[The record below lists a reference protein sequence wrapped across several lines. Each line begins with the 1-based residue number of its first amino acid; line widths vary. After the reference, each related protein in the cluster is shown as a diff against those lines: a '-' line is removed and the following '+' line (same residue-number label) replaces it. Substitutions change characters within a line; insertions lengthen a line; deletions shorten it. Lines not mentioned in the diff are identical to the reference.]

1 MGPKKEQKPKVAPAT
16 LEAVTSTLGKLH
28 ELIKPKKDGVRSK
41 PGDELNTENLTKG
54 LDLLKLAVEEL
65 TNFIKKE
72 QKEKE
77 ELVTKVRNNEDEV
90 DAQKQK
96 HLKGRFFITG
106 ADTLVKNKEQLE
118 KDKKN
123 LPDHIKALAKM
134 KYNVEIS
141 EDEITTCYH
150 LKKGGIVVYL
160 KNQNQDSGFQIL
172 VNTIKSSKSIKDVNL
187 YFNFM
192 LTRKRN
198 SLLFDIRQLRK
209 EMKNL
214 KYFTDE
220 NGNISVQAPNS
231 LRRKRVTN
239 VFDDKTGGM
248 ITWNVEE
255 IKRKLKK
262 EPTSM
267 IISKCIHNLSL

>member
-1 MGPKKEQKPKVAPAT
+1 M
-16 LEAVTSTLGKLH
+16 
-28 ELIKPKKDGVRSK
+28 
-41 PGDELNTENLTKG
+41 
-54 LDLLKLAVEEL
+54 AVEEL
-65 TNFIKKE
+65 TNSIKKE

-77 ELVTKVRNNEDEV
+77 ELVTTVRSNGDEV

-96 HLKGRFFITG
+96 DLKGRFVITG
-106 ADTLVKNKEQLE
+106 ADTLMKNKEQLE

-123 LPDHIKALAKM
+123 LPAHIKALAKM

-150 LKKGGIVVYL
+150 LKKGGIIVYF
-160 KNQNQDSGFQIL
+160 KNQNQDSGFQRL
-172 VNTIKSSKSIKDVNL
+172 VSIIKSSKSNKDVNV

-209 EMKNL
+209 EMENL

-220 NGNISVQAPNS
+220 NGNISIQAPNS
-231 LRRKRVTN
+231 QRRNRVTN
-239 VFDDKTGGM
+239 VFDDKTGGV

-255 IKRKLKK
+255 IKD
-262 EPTSM
+262 E
-267 IISKCIHNLSL
+267 ISKCILKLSLWETLFHKQRI